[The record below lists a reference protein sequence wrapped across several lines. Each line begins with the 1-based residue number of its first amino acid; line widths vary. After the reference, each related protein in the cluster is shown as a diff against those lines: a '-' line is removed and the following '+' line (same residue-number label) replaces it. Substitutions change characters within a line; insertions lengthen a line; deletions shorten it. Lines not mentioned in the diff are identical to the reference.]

1 MEPLENLNNKYVSK
15 IEVLKELIDYTFD
28 LHQVNENS
36 VQKKIQLVRNEYC
49 IGVNCYV
56 AEYLTHKSDS
66 AYKGFEDFIRMNNI
80 LGRIENI
87 YSEFEAMLQ
96 ILPLGEET
104 EAINKLRE
112 KYNSINI
119 KIDYSRKDIFMCKTC
134 DIKMSIVPELSEL
147 QCPKCNIVV
156 LLEGAVFDDTQI
168 YTQQNTLRAKDYDPN
183 KHCDRWIKCIQARE
197 NRNIPQDI
205 INKIDRRAIAHY
217 TRGNT
222 LLPMTNMTCKLI
234 REWLKAES
242 AAGGKKLTTFNND
255 AALLRKLITSLHGQA
270 VVPPQ
275 LTYDEEEKMLLDFS
289 RAMAEYD
296 NVVNNAK
303 LMNKIGIKGRSNKP
317 YYPYGLFKIL
327 RLRYRAAK
335 TQSERDKYKK
345 LIEGIHIQSDDT
357 LVDNDR
363 IWQQICLIIPDFTYE
378 FTDRNFILECL

>member
-15 IEVLKELIDYTFD
+15 IEVLKELIDFTCD
-28 LHQVNENS
+28 LHQKETD
-36 VQKKIQLVRNEYC
+36 IQEKVKLIRNEYC

-56 AEYLTHKSDS
+56 AEYLTHKSEAS
-66 AYKGFEDFIRMNNI
+66 YKGFEDFIRMNNV
-80 LGRIENI
+80 LGRIENL
-87 YSEFEAMLQ
+87 YSEFENMLE
-96 ILPLGEET
+96 ILPLGKET
-104 EAINKLRE
+104 ETINKLRE

-119 KIDYSRKDIFMCKTC
+119 KIDYNRKDIFMCQTC
-134 DIKMSIVPELSEL
+134 KIKMNIVQELSEL
-147 QCPKCNIVV
+147 QCPNCHIVV

-197 NRNIPQDI
+197 NRNIPQDV
-205 INKIDRRAIAHY
+205 INKIDRRAVAHY

-222 LLPMTNMTCKLI
+222 LLPMTNMSCKLI

-270 VVPPQ
+270 VIPPQ

-296 NVVNNAK
+296 NVVNNVK

-327 RLRYRAAK
+327 RLRYRSAK

-378 FTDRNFILECL
+378 FTDRNFLLECL